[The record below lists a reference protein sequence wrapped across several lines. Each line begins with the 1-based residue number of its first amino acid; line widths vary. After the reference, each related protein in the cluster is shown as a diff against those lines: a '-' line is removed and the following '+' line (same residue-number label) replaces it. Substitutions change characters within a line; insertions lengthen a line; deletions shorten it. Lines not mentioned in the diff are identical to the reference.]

1 MVNLSLGI
9 TFDFFQMDLEIPC
22 RDTDD
27 INTDNMAVKGETLAF
42 TIDFG
47 GSDNSSEKAKKF
59 ERFAQRSSQRRVCS
73 PRQGNKKE
81 EETKRE
87 ELKQSDDHKQ
97 RTIVLNREKSNMA
110 RVIRTNDNSK
120 NNVQNVQR
128 TMDDMH
134 VQDLEM
140 DKEFE
145 KDEAQSS
152 TGTYTMD
159 DDEELKKVNK
169 IYKGFEIMLNQ

>member
-1 MVNLSLGI
+1 
-9 TFDFFQMDLEIPC
+9 
-22 RDTDD
+22 
-27 INTDNMAVKGETLAF
+27 
-42 TIDFG
+42 
-47 GSDNSSEKAKKF
+47 
-59 ERFAQRSSQRRVCS
+59 
-73 PRQGNKKE
+73 
-81 EETKRE
+81 
-87 ELKQSDDHKQ
+87 
-97 RTIVLNREKSNMA
+97 
-110 RVIRTNDNSK
+110 
-120 NNVQNVQR
+120 
-128 TMDDMH
+128 MDDMH